1 VPPIRRVSAFA
12 PEALTEF
19 SATLSELPLEERQKA
34 KLLYIRNGI
43 AEFRNFEKMISVF
56 PKPAGCLSIIPF
68 VGRISQLQQTMMGGA
83 LDLQRQ
89 QIVNAIDLWR
99 DDLKAAGFD
108 VDRFDVASE
117 SQP

>member
-1 VPPIRRVSAFA
+1 MPVVRRVGAFA

-19 SATLSELPLEERQKA
+19 AGSVAELPPEERQKA

-43 AEFRNFEKMISVF
+43 AEFRTFEQTMAAF
-56 PKPAGCLSIIPF
+56 PRPSGCLSILPF
-68 VGRISQLQQTMMGGA
+68 VGRVVQLQQTMIGGQ
-83 LDLQRQ
+83 LELQRQ

-108 VDRFDVASE
+108 VDRFDIKSE
-117 SQP
+117 LQP

>member
-1 VPPIRRVSAFA
+1 MAVVRRSNAFS
-12 PEALTEF
+12 PESLQAYA
-19 SATLSELPLEERQKA
+19 ATLAELPEEERQKA

-43 AEFRNFEKMISVF
+43 AEFRAFERVAAAF
-56 PKPAGCLSIIPF
+56 PKASGCLSILPF
-68 VGRISQLQQTMMGGA
+68 VGRVVQLQQSMIGGQ

-108 VDRFDVASE
+108 VDRFDVRGE
-117 SQP
+117 LQP

>member
-1 VPPIRRVSAFA
+1 MPVYRRVGAFA

-19 SATLSELPLEERQKA
+19 AASVADLPPDERQKA

-43 AEFRNFEKMISVF
+43 AEFRNFEKMAGAF
-56 PKPAGCLSIIPF
+56 PRPAGCLSILPF
-68 VGRISQLQQTMMGGA
+68 VGRIAQLQQTMLGGA
-83 LDLQRQ
+83 LDMQRQ

-108 VDRFDVASE
+108 VDRFDVRSE
-117 SQP
+117 MEP

>member
-1 VPPIRRVSAFA
+1 MPVIRRVGAFA

-19 SATLSELPLEERQKA
+19 AASVAQLPPDERQKA

-43 AEFRNFEKMISVF
+43 AEFRTFEQTMAAF
-56 PKPAGCLSIIPF
+56 PRPAGCLSILPF
-68 VGRISQLQQTMMGGA
+68 VGRVAQMQQTILGNA

-108 VDRFDVASE
+108 VDRFDVRGNMDG
-117 SQP
+117 

>member
-1 VPPIRRVSAFA
+1 MPVVRKVNAFA
-12 PEALTEF
+12 PEALAEYA
-19 SATLSELPLEERQKA
+19 ATVAELPAEERQKA

-43 AEFRNFEKMISVF
+43 AEFRAFEQMTAAF
-56 PKPAGCLSIIPF
+56 PKPAGCLTILPF
-68 VGRISQLQQTMMGGA
+68 VGRISQIQQTMMGGA

-108 VDRFDVASE
+108 VDRFDVHGGSDA
-117 SQP
+117 

>member
-1 VPPIRRVSAFA
+1 MPVVRRVGAFA

-19 SATLSELPLEERQKA
+19 AASVAELPPEERQKA

-43 AEFRNFEKMISVF
+43 AEFRAFEQTMAALPRPS
-56 PKPAGCLSIIPF
+56 GCLSILPF
-68 VGRISQLQQTMMGGA
+68 VGRVAQLQQTLIGGQ

-108 VDRFDVASE
+108 VDRFDIKNELQS
-117 SQP
+117 